1 MIEQNAETCNVEN
14 LHDWILEILEKKLDK
29 NDLEKIKKSVNSFQK
44 SFNLALSILKE
55 DLSENNLGVT
65 FEEFEELKFNDI
77 DKKDLLIIIM
87 SEFSKYKAIQD
98 EAHE

>member
-1 MIEQNAETCNVEN
+1 MIEQNAETCNV
-14 LHDWILEILEKKLDK
+14 HDWILEILEKKLDK
-29 NDLEKIKKSVNSFQK
+29 NDLEKIKKAVNSFQK
-44 SFNLALSILKE
+44 NFNLALSILKE

>member
-1 MIEQNAETCNVEN
+1 MIEQNAETCNVN

-87 SEFSKYKAIQD
+87 SEFLKYKAIQD